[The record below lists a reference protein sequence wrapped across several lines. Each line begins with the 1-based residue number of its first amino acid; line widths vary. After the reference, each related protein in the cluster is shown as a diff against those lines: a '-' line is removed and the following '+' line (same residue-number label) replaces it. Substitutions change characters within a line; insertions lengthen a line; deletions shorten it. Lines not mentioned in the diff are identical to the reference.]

1 MSLFNTLAT
10 PIFLKEDSDNTLH
23 IARLKE
29 LQDQAPGK
37 VKDDIAREITL
48 ASYGEVGEQNIAFEL
63 KNSGMSMYIIH
74 DLRLEFEDLSAQID
88 YVVVTRKLIFF
99 IECKN
104 LYGNIDI
111 DNQGNFV
118 RNYSWNGRTVKEGI
132 YSPITQNQRHLEVLK
147 QIGRSNRNNAL
158 TKTLYDKSFEDFH
171 KSVVVLANP
180 KTVLNA
186 KYAKKEV
193 KDQLIRADQLIAYL
207 KNADKRSKEMGS
219 NDKRMRSIAEGL
231 LSLHT
236 PNPTDY
242 AQKYAELINLAAQIS
257 NKPAPTQAIIT
268 EKLAEPIVSEKPT
281 ELIPVAEPP
290 APAQPDDDL
299 VAKLKAF
306 RLEKSRAE
314 NIKAY
319 CVFTDKQLQELI
331 NRMPKTTA
339 ELLEVSGFGP
349 VKVEKYGQGIIALLV

>member
-10 PIFLKEDSDNTLH
+10 SIFLKEDSDNSQH
-23 IARLKE
+23 IARLTELKE
-29 LQDQAPGK
+29 KATGK

-48 ASYGEVGEQNIAFEL
+48 ASYGQVGEQNIAFEL
-63 KNSGMSMYIIH
+63 KNAGMPMYIIH

-104 LYGNIDI
+104 LYGNIEI

-118 RNYSWNGRTVKEGI
+118 RSYPWNGRTVKEGI

-158 TKTLYDKSFEDFH
+158 TKTLYDKGFGDFH
-171 KSVVVLANP
+171 KSIVVLANP

-193 KDQLIRADQLIAYL
+193 KDQVIRADQLIAYL
-207 KNADKRSKEMGS
+207 KNAEKRSKEMGS

-242 AQKYAELINLAAQIS
+242 TQKYAELIKAQTPTPD
-257 NKPAPTQAIIT
+257 KPAPAQPIIT
-268 EKLAEPIVSEKPT
+268 EKLAQPVVSVKPAKPILAADPPT
-281 ELIPVAEPP
+281 
-290 APAQPDDDL
+290 PAQPDDEL

-331 NRMPKTTA
+331 SRMPKTTA
-339 ELLEVSGFGP
+339 ELLEISGFGP
-349 VKVEKYGQGIIALLV
+349 VKAEKYGPGIIALLA